1 MDDLSLQDLAR
12 QAGQLLSEQGLL
24 LVTAESCTGGLVQ
37 ARLTD
42 VAGSS
47 AWVLGGVVAYA
58 NAAKID
64 LLAVPETLIDTVGAV
79 SEPVA
84 IAMAEGVRAR
94 LGADIGV
101 GVTGIAG
108 PGGGSAQKPVGTVAI
123 AVCGTAGPARV
134 RTFVFPGD
142 RETVRRHAVAAA
154 LDMIRRF
161 SEQR

>member
-1 MDDLSLQDLAR
+1 M
-12 QAGQLLSEQGLL
+12 
-24 LVTAESCTGGLVQ
+24 
-37 ARLTD
+37 
-42 VAGSS
+42 
-47 AWVLGGVVAYA
+47 
-58 NAAKID
+58 
-64 LLAVPETLIDTVGAV
+64 PEALIDTVGAV

-84 IAMAEGVRAR
+84 MAMAEGVRAR

-123 AVCGTAGPARV
+123 AVCGTAGPTRV

-154 LDMIRRF
+154 LDMSGASQSSGDPVQSGRVGRAL
-161 SEQR
+161 QLQG